1 MPRIAAL
8 RQHLSGRSPCPVTS
22 GYIMIKEALIAGAV
36 GGLLWLERF
45 QAFQLL
51 IARPIVGAALVGAI
65 LGDLSAGL
73 ASGVLF
79 ELLWLRRP
87 PVGGFIPPDV
97 TLASVVTA
105 AVASG
110 LRSDTSLNL
119 TSTVFFC
126 FVVLLPVCFAGRT
139 LDERLRL
146 GLGKLSGFAAAAQ
159 AEGKDKGSWPYFAT
173 ALGFGFL
180 TAFIFITPVVFLA
193 TYVLRHVVTSIPTA
207 VERAFSFGYFV
218 VPLVGIADLLVGLD
232 EKENLILFVIG
243 FLAAIGGSLIVRL

>member
-1 MPRIAAL
+1 
-8 RQHLSGRSPCPVTS
+8 
-22 GYIMIKEALIAGAV
+22 MIEEALIAGAV

-51 IARPIVGAALVGAI
+51 IARPIVAAALIGGI
-65 LGDLSAGL
+65 LGDLAAGL

-105 AVASG
+105 AVAAG
-110 LRSDTSLNL
+110 LRSDPKVNL
-119 TSTVFFC
+119 TATVFLC
-126 FVVLLPVCFAGRT
+126 FVVLLPVCFVGRK

-146 GLGKLSGFAAAAQ
+146 GLDKLSRFAAGTQ
-159 AEGKDKGSWPYFAT
+159 AEGTDTGVWPYFAV
-173 ALGFGFL
+173 ALGLGFL
-180 TAFIFITPVVFLA
+180 IAFTFITPVVLVGI
-193 TYVLRHVVTSIPTA
+193 YVLSHVVSALPTA

-218 VPLVGIADLLVGLD
+218 VPLVGVADLLVGLD
-232 EKENLILFVIG
+232 EKENLILFAIG
-243 FLAAIGGSLIVRL
+243 FLAAIAGALLVRL